1 MQEMIWLGTDEPSF
15 DNLREVACSHR
26 LATTK
31 TLKRPNPWDRL
42 VLDGTLR

>member
-1 MQEMIWLGTDEPSF
+1 MQEIIWLRTDEPSF

-31 TLKRPNPWDRL
+31 TLKRPNHWDRL
-42 VLDGTLR
+42 VLEGTLP